1 MWLKEEE
8 EEGRVVAAVRYVDYR
23 KNLTNNFCCLEY
35 FAYFALD
42 FSQVLCL
49 PTPTPAPTTKNTD
62 YNV

>member
-42 FSQVLCL
+42 FGQVLCL
-49 PTPTPAPTTKNTD
+49 STPTTKNTD